1 MYKVNKTNG
10 GYQCQQKIH
19 SSGEDYLEAILVLH
33 KKLGIVR
40 SVDVARHL
48 ELSKPSVSVAVNTLI
63 EAGFLT
69 KDSKHFLYLTDAGR
83 DIAEK
88 IYERHQFFTEEL
100 IKAGV
105 DPKQAEADACKIE
118 HAISEQSFRKLKEQK
133 EKK

>member
-1 MYKVNKTNG
+1 MYKANKTNG

-88 IYERHQFFTEEL
+88 STRDINFLQKNLSKLAL
-100 IKAGV
+100 IQSRQ
-105 DPKQAEADACKIE
+105 KQMPVRLSMLLVNRVLEN
-118 HAISEQSFRKLKEQK
+118 
-133 EKK
+133 